1 VTDKFDAISP
11 EEDPTV
17 NYRHVAKFGDYE
29 VLYEKW
35 TCDGIAA
42 ESVIFDNNDV
52 EDFSDDEIKR
62 IVISASLVE
71 SYSNVT
77 IDRYKSGYTIANFN
91 YKARFVI

>member
-1 VTDKFDAISP
+1 MTDKFYAISP

-17 NYRHVAKFGDYE
+17 TYRHVAKFGDYE

-35 TCDGIAA
+35 TCDDVTA

-52 EDFSDDEIKR
+52 EDFSDDEIKN

-71 SYSNVT
+71 SYSGVT
-77 IDRYKSGYTIANFN
+77 INRLESGYTIANFN